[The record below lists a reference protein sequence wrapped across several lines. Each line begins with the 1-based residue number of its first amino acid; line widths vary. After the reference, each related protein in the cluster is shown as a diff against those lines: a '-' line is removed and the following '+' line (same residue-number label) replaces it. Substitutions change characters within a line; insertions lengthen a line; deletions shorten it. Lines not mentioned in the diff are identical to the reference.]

1 MVEEQTARL
10 GETEE
15 AIRSKVDE
23 LLAEMTAAEKAGQL
37 TQYFYF
43 RLPAGAEMEPALQLD
58 RANQPLMVEA
68 ALGSGEAGSLLFV
81 TDPAEINRLQR
92 LAVEGN
98 RLGIP
103 VLFGFDVIHGLR
115 TIFPV
120 PIAMAASWD
129 PETIERGQ
137 AVAAREA
144 RAVGIHWAFAPM
156 VDIARDPRWGRII
169 EGAGED
175 PFLGAAV
182 AVAQVRG
189 FQGERIG
196 EPERIIAGP
205 KHFAGYGAA
214 LGGRDYD
221 EVSLSDYELWNLY
234 FPPFRAAIEAGAGNV
249 MTAYMDLNGIPATG
263 NRWLFK
269 DILRDTFGFQGF
281 VVSDAN
287 AVRNLVTHGFAD
299 DLTDAGARA
308 ISVGMDME
316 MAMMDAAY
324 AHLPEAVESGAASQK
339 AVDASVRRVLE
350 AKIKMGLLDD
360 PYVDEDRAR
369 EVLSDPAHRDVAQT
383 AAERSAVLLRND
395 GSVLPLDAGSLGSIA
410 VIGPLADSKRDTLG
424 PWCFDFELDET
435 VTVLDGIRRKV
446 GEAVKVEYVPG
457 IRPAQRTFPSMFDM
471 FGGNA
476 PEDPEGFD
484 DEAELQR
491 AADMA
496 RQSDIAIV
504 VAGEWQNMIGEA
516 ASRSSLE
523 LPGRQQELLQA
534 VVETGTPVVL
544 LVMNGRPLD
553 LRWAAQ
559 HVPAILDIWYP
570 GTRGGSAVANLLFGD
585 VSPGGKLPFTWPRT
599 VGQVPMIY
607 SHTRSHEP
615 DNQRRRY
622 WDEESTPLFPFGH
635 GLSYAEFSYSNLAV
649 DRDAI
654 GPDEA
659 LTVSVDVANT
669 ADREA
674 DEVVQLYI
682 HQRSGSASRPVREL
696 KGFQRISLGAGES
709 RTLQFTL
716 GRAELSYWNAV
727 ARDWVLDASTFDVWV
742 GGDSTAELS
751 TTFQV
756 VHLDPSDSEA
766 EGPRCLPLAQVER
779 DEGEGKPEPTG
790 RPEVQRVQRAHPGL
804 LRDSRCQLAGGVVEL
819 DDRE

>member
-1 MVEEQTARL
+1 MEEQTARL
-10 GETEE
+10 GETDE
-15 AIRSKVDE
+15 AIRSRIDE
-23 LLAEMTAAEKAGQL
+23 LLAGMTAAEKAGQL

-43 RLPAGAEMEPALQLD
+43 RLPGDVADPALGLD
-58 RANQPLMVEA
+58 PDTQPLMVEA
-68 ALGSGEAGSLLFV
+68 ALGRGEAGSLLFV
-81 TDPAEINRLQR
+81 TNPSEINRLQR

-137 AVAAREA
+137 AVAARES

-175 PFLGAAV
+175 PFLGAAA

-196 EPERIIAGP
+196 APERIIAGP

-214 LGGRDYD
+214 IGGRDYD
-221 EVSLSDYELWNLY
+221 EVNLSDYELWNVY
-234 FPPFRAAIEAGAGNV
+234 FPPFRAAIEAGAGNI

-263 NRWLFK
+263 NRWLFG
-269 DILRDTFGFQGF
+269 DVLRDTFGFRGF

-287 AVRNLVTHGFAD
+287 AVRNLVTHEFAA

-308 ISVGMDME
+308 VSVSMDME
-316 MAMMDAAY
+316 MAIADPAY
-324 AHLPEAVESGAASQK
+324 AHLPEAVESGAASQE

-350 AKIKMGLLDD
+350 AKIKMGLLDE

-369 EVLSDPAHRDVAQT
+369 EVLGDPEHRDVART
-383 AAERSAVLLRND
+383 AAERAAVLLRNEGD
-395 GSVLPLDAGSLGSIA
+395 VLPLDASSLGSIA

-424 PWCFDFELDET
+424 PWCFDFDLGET
-435 VTVLDGIRRKV
+435 VTVLAGIRSKV
-446 GEAVKVEYVPG
+446 GDAVKIDYAPG

-476 PEDPEGFD
+476 PEDPENFD
-484 DEAELQR
+484 DDTELQR
-491 AADMA
+491 AADLA
-496 RQSDIAIV
+496 READVAIV

-523 LPGRQQELLQA
+523 LPGRQLELLQA

-559 HVPAILDIWYP
+559 NVPAILDIWYP
-570 GTRGGSAVANLLFGD
+570 GTSGGSAAANLLFGD

-599 VGQVPMIY
+599 VGQVPMVY

-615 DNQRRRY
+615 DNQGRRY

-635 GLSYAEFSYSNLAV
+635 GLSYGSFSYSNLTV
-649 DRDAI
+649 DHDAI
-654 GPDEA
+654 APDEA
-659 LTVSVDVANT
+659 LQVSAEVANT
-669 ADREA
+669 GDREA

-682 HQRSGSASRPVREL
+682 HQRYGSSSRPVREL

-716 GRAELSYWNAV
+716 GWAELSYWNAA

-742 GGDSTAELS
+742 GGDSTAELA

-756 VHLDPSDSEA
+756 NES
-766 EGPRCLPLAQVER
+766 
-779 DEGEGKPEPTG
+779 
-790 RPEVQRVQRAHPGL
+790 
-804 LRDSRCQLAGGVVEL
+804 
-819 DDRE
+819 